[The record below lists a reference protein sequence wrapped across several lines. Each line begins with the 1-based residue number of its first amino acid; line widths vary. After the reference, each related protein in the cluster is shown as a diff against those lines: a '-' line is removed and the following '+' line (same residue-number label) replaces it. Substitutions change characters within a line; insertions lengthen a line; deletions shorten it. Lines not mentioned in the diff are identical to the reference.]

1 MPQSDLSRSV
11 DCCSDMAAGSVVGD
25 CCRAEERTPEGV
37 AEIDSR
43 WISPEMA
50 DVRSAGFALLLE
62 EGRPV
67 PPIDV
72 ATASGVS
79 EIAVEARLAEAVAEG
94 RARLDDRGDLIGIA
108 GLSVVPTRH
117 RVDIDGRTRFTW
129 CALDAIGILG
139 ALEADGTVTSIEP
152 DTGDRIVIDFVGGVP
167 AGAASMFVLRGYD
180 GSNVVDE
187 WCSQVNF
194 FVDAAAAEA
203 WAEAH
208 HRCGDVV
215 SIADV
220 AGEAAQMWGDVVRP

>member
-1 MPQSDLSRSV
+1 MAQPGVSRSA
-11 DCCSDMAAGSVVGD
+11 DCCSDMATGSGLGD
-25 CCRAEERTPEGV
+25 CCRAGARTPEGI

-43 WISPEMA
+43 RISPEMA

-79 EIAVEARLAEAVAEG
+79 EIEVEARVAEAVAAG
-94 RARLDDRGDLIGIA
+94 RARLDDSGDLIGIA

-117 RVDIDGRTRFTW
+117 RVDIDDRTRFTW
-129 CALDAIGILG
+129 CALDAVGILG
-139 ALEADGTVTSIEP
+139 ALEADGRVTSIEP

-167 AGAASMFVLRGYD
+167 AGAASMFILRGYD

-194 FVDAAAAEA
+194 FVDAVA
-203 WAEAH
+203 AEAH
-208 HRCGDVV
+208 HRDGDIV

-220 AGEAAQMWGDVVRP
+220 AGEAAQMWGEVVRP